1 MKVALVYY
9 SMSGNTEFAAEKI
22 KNVMTE
28 KASAANG
35 GEGLTGGFSIDLIKI
50 EPEKAYP
57 DKGAKKFLFGGK
69 AAVMGEKPVLKEYNF
84 DPSKYDTIIIGSP
97 VWAGTMAPPI
107 RSFVTNRW
115 SDIMNKQLGIFT
127 CASGNGGYKAVEK
140 IRDLIGVRK
149 LKFCMS
155 LIDPK
160 EKQTHSNDLEIDRFC
175 NSMLF

>member
-9 SMSGNTEFAAEKI
+9 SMSGNTEYAAEKI

-28 KASAANG
+28 KAAAANG
-35 GEGLTGGFSIDLIKI
+35 GEGLPGGFSIELIKI
-50 EPEKAYP
+50 EPDKAYP
-57 DKGAKKFLFGGK
+57 EKGAKKFLFGGK
-69 AAVMGEKPVLKEYNF
+69 AAVMGEKPVLKEYKF

-97 VWAGTMAPPI
+97 VWASTMAPPI

-175 NSMLF
+175 NGMLF